1 MRIDAYSP
9 TIRRK
14 EMDAVLTAMVQEH
27 VGPGDQS
34 QKLIQ
39 TAKEYLEFDSC
50 LALRSPVNAIMTALL
65 AMDLPEKSEIL
76 ISALSPAYYVNAI
89 SDLGFIPVCC
99 DVEESTGNLTME
111 SVKQKCTSET
121 RALIAYHSLGL
132 VTDTP
137 QLMELGLPV
146 VEDCSK
152 SFGAHW
158 GDRRAGSFGHFTV
171 LGLEERDVLTAGG
184 GALVYAMGRREGTL
198 LRKYS
203 DLYAEYRMPDLNA
216 SLAIVQFRETER
228 NYAIRKEIAAVYAQ
242 TSLRTRHKTLIQI
255 GESEYNNYT
264 YPIVL
269 ETGLKDVRTY
279 AAKKEVELAS
289 AFEDTVISRRP
300 DVVHSCPIAA
310 SLALRTVAAPLYPR
324 LGKAQVLK
332 VAKVL
337 ATLP

>member
-39 TAKEYLEFDSC
+39 TAKEYLEFDYC

-76 ISALSPAYYVNAI
+76 ISALSPAYYVNSI
-89 SDLGFIPVCC
+89 RDLGLIPVCC
-99 DVEESTGNLTME
+99 DVDESTGNLSVET
-111 SVKQKCTSET
+111 VKQKLTSET
-121 RALIAYHSLGL
+121 KAVIVHHILGF
-132 VTDTP
+132 VPDTP
-137 QLMELGLPV
+137 QLMDLGLPL
-146 VEDCSK
+146 VEDCSR

-158 GDRRAGSFGHFTV
+158 GDKRAGSFGHFTV

-184 GALVYAMGRREGTL
+184 GALIYAMGRREGQV
-198 LRKYS
+198 LRRYS
-203 DLYAEYRMPDLNA
+203 DLYSEYRLPDLNA
-216 SLAIVQFRETER
+216 ALAIVQFREAER

-242 TSLRTRHKTLIQI
+242 TTLRTRHKTLIQN

-269 ETGLKDVRTY
+269 EAGLKDVRAY
-279 AAKKEVELAS
+279 AAKKDVELAS
-289 AFEDTVISRRP
+289 AFEDSVISKLP
-300 DVVHSCPIAA
+300 DMAKSCPIAG
-310 SLALRTVAAPLYPR
+310 SLALRTVLVPLYPR
-324 LGKAQVLK
+324 LGKVHVLK

>member
-27 VGPGDQS
+27 VGPGEQS

-39 TAKEYLEFDSC
+39 TAKEYLEFDYC

-89 SDLGFIPVCC
+89 NDLSLIPICC
-99 DVEESTGNLTME
+99 DVDELSGNLTVE
-111 SVKQKCTSET
+111 SVKQKLTSET
-121 RALIAYHSLGL
+121 RALIAHHSLGY

-137 QLMELGLPV
+137 QLLELGLPL

-158 GDRRAGSFGHFTV
+158 GGERTGSFGHFTI

-184 GALVYAMGRREGTL
+184 GALVYAMGRREGTV
-198 LRKYS
+198 LRRYS
-203 DLYAEYRMPDLNA
+203 DLYPEYRLPDLNA
-216 SLAIVQFRETER
+216 ALAIVQFREAER
-228 NYAIRKEIAAVYAQ
+228 NYTIRKEIATVYAQ
-242 TSLRTRHKTLIQI
+242 TSLRTRHKTFIQN

-264 YPIVL
+264 YPIIL
-269 ETGLKDVRTY
+269 ETGLKDVRAY

-289 AFEDTVISRRP
+289 AFEDSVISRRP
-300 DVVHSCPIAA
+300 EMVQSCPVAA
-310 SLALRTVAAPLYPR
+310 SLALRTVLVPLYPR
-324 LGKAQVLK
+324 LGKTQVLK

>member
-1 MRIDAYSP
+1 MRVDAYSP

-34 QKLIQ
+34 QKLVQ
-39 TAKEYLEFDSC
+39 TAKEYLEFDFC

-76 ISALSPAYYVNAI
+76 VSALSPAYYVNAI
-89 SDLGFIPVCC
+89 NDLRLIPVCC
-99 DVEESTGNLTME
+99 DVDESSGNLTTE
-111 SVKQKCTSET
+111 TVKEKVSSET
-121 RALIAYHSLGL
+121 RALIVHHSLGL

-137 QLMELGLPV
+137 QLMELGLPL
-146 VEDCSK
+146 VEDCSR

-158 GDRRAGSFGHFTV
+158 ADKRAGSFGHFTV

-184 GALVYAMGRREGTL
+184 GALVYAMGRREGTV
-198 LRKYS
+198 LRRYS
-203 DLYAEYRMPDLNA
+203 DLYAEYRLPDLNA
-216 SLAIVQFRETER
+216 ALAIVQFREAER
-228 NYAIRKEIAAVYAQ
+228 NYATRKEIAVVYSQ
-242 TSLRTRHKTLIQI
+242 TSLRTRHKTLIQN

-269 ETGLKDVRTY
+269 ETGMKDVRAY
-279 AAKKEVELAS
+279 AAKKDVELAS
-289 AFEDTVISRRP
+289 AFEDSIISKRP
-300 DVVHSCPIAA
+300 DMVQNCPIAA
-310 SLALRTVAAPLYPR
+310 SLALRTVLVPLYPR
-324 LGKAQVLK
+324 LGKAHVLK

>member
-1 MRIDAYSP
+1 
-9 TIRRK
+9 
-14 EMDAVLTAMVQEH
+14 MVQEH

-39 TAKEYLEFDSC
+39 TAKEYLEFDYC

-65 AMDLPEKSEIL
+65 AMDVPEKSEIL
-76 ISALSPAYYVNAI
+76 ISALSPAYYANAI
-89 SDLGFIPVCC
+89 SDLGLIPISC
-99 DVEESTGNLTME
+99 DVDESSGNLTVE
-111 SVKQKCTSET
+111 TVRQKLTSNT
-121 RALIAYHSLGL
+121 KALVVHHSLGL

-137 QLMELGLPV
+137 QLMDLGLPLI
-146 VEDCSK
+146 EDCSR

-158 GDRRAGSFGHFTV
+158 ADKRAGSFGHFTV

-184 GALVYAMGRREGTL
+184 GALVYAMGRREGTV
-198 LRKYS
+198 LRRYS
-203 DLYAEYRMPDLNA
+203 DLYPEYRLPDLNA
-216 SLAIVQFRETER
+216 ALAIVQFREAER
-228 NYAIRKEIAAVYAQ
+228 NYAIRKEIAAAYAQ
-242 TSLRTRHKTLIQI
+242 TSLRTRHKTLIQN

-269 ETGLKDVRTY
+269 ETGFKDVRAY

-289 AFEDTVISRRP
+289 AFEDS
-300 DVVHSCPIAA
+300 VVSKRTDLVKSCPVAA
-310 SLALRTVAAPLYPR
+310 SLALRTVLVPLYPR